1 MDRSALPVT
10 FMVPRLSSSKPYS
23 VEFAALP
30 LCGVEFCATPLVAE
44 LTTALPCDAEFTAV
58 GRLPGFCAELCVAA
72 LLEAKF
78 EAGGAEL
85 RDVAAAREL

>member
-10 FMVPRLSSSKPYS
+10 FMVPRLSPS
-23 VEFAALP
+23 E
-30 LCGVEFCATPLVAE
+30 
-44 LTTALPCDAEFTAV
+44 PCSAEFTVV

-85 RDVAAAREL
+85 RDAAAARELCDDEILEAELAVAD